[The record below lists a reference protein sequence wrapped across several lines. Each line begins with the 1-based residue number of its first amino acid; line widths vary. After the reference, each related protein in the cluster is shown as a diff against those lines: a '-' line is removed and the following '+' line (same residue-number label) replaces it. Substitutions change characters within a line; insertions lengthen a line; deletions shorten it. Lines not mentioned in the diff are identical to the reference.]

1 MLRRWWDRLR
11 GGRNAYVVQTDKP
24 GDKHRF
30 GRQQRESSVADG
42 SVNWTSTGGDGAHGG
57 SCGSQSGGGGGRFD
71 GGGAS
76 GDWGCSSDSGGS
88 SDGGGGDGGGG
99 GGD

>member
-1 MLRRWWDRLR
+1 MLRRWWNRLW

-24 GDKHRF
+24 GGKSRF

-42 SVNWTSTGGDGAHGG
+42 NVTWTLTGGDGAHGG
-57 SCGSQSGGGGGRFD
+57 SCGSQSGS
-71 GGGAS
+71 GGAS

-99 GGD
+99 GGN